1 MLSHLLV
8 ALLCAASNS
17 ASPLPV
23 SVADPAP
30 QAPIAATSPMQTSA
44 VGPLAPGSWGIG
56 FRVLGTRDDLVLRRA
71 FSDRLSAG
79 LKVSWAGA
87 ISETFEEREES
98 YSPGNDFYESE
109 RTSWALD
116 DVSNF
121 SIVVGFPIEWIQTN
135 EGPVRFAIAVGPN
148 FQYSRFRS
156 ETSQMSVSDGLG
168 SSPPVERISRDASIG
183 IGAAGSVGMRW
194 FFLPK
199 LALAADFGSS
209 AMWDHRTNRATS
221 DAVVGSDGWNRTWS
235 ENENDQVRTVL
246 SFHGVGL
253 EAWF

>member
-1 MLSHLLV
+1 MLSPLLV
-8 ALLCAASNS
+8 ALLCAASDS

-23 SVADPAP
+23 STVGSSPQVPLVATTP
-30 QAPIAATSPMQTSA
+30 TQTSA
-44 VGPLAPGSWGIG
+44 VGPLTPGSWGIG
-56 FRVLGTRDDLVLRRA
+56 FRVLGTREDLVLRRA

-79 LKVSWAGA
+79 LKVSWAGG

-98 YSPGNDFYESE
+98 YSPGNDFYQNDK
-109 RTSWALD
+109 TSWALD

-135 EGPVRFAIAVGPN
+135 EGPVRFALAVGPN

-156 ETSQMSVSDGLG
+156 EYSQMSVADGLG
-168 SSPPVERISRDASIG
+168 SSAPGERSSRDASIG
-183 IGAAGSVGMRW
+183 IGAAGTVGMRW

-209 AMWDHRTNRATS
+209 AMWDHRTSRATF

-235 ENENDQVRTVL
+235 ESENDQVRTGL